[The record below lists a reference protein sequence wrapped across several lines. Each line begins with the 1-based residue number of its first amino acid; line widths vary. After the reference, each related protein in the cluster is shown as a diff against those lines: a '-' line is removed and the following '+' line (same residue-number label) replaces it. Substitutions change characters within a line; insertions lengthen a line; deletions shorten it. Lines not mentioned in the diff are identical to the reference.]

1 MDRAL
6 VLFSGGQDSTTGLAW
21 ACERLGHVE
30 TLGLDHGQRHRVE
43 MDQRPIFLDAFAASF
58 PNWRA
63 RARSMIS
70 DSRTML

>member
-6 VLFSGGQDSTTGLAW
+6 VLFSGGQDSTTCLAW

-43 MDQRPIFLDAFAASF
+43 MDQRPIFSTPSPRAS
-58 PNWRA
+58 
-63 RARSMIS
+63 RSGELEQ
-70 DSRTML
+70 DP